1 MARLVLKDDSET
13 NVKHATGN
21 LFRSAYTSWAYLRR
35 MLTDKE
41 EAFVKYWEA
50 NRERQGKL
58 SYQLSTGLPLALF
71 FGFTYW
77 GIMELLVYLN
87 YFPRAGMKY
96 NSISTYGN
104 TIITAI
110 VIFGVFFSVFS
121 KKFKWEKREEMYK
134 EFVARKIKTTT

>member
-1 MARLVLKDDSET
+1 MKANSET
-13 NVKHATGN
+13 NVKHRAYNVFG
-21 LFRSAYTSWAYLRR
+21 SAYRSSAYLHC
-35 MLTDKE
+35 MLSDKE

-58 SYQLSTGLPLALF
+58 SYQLLTGLPLALF

-134 EFVARKIKTTT
+134 ELIAKRNITTI